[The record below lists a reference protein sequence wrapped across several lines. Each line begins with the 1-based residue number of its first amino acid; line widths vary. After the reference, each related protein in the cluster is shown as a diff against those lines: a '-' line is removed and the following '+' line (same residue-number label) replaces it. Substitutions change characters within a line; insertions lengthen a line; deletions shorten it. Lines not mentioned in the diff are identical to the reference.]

1 MSNCGNLVP
10 GLPVMESPEIG
21 ALIEEAVSDGWQFV
35 GIRSHHDPDVKIGD
49 EIANSHVWIDGERTD
64 EELPGVSA
72 LAVVWCGERI
82 NRRGVADDYRG
93 GVIVVVASDHAEW
106 GEDVGEIVLRR
117 GVVLAVIA

>member
-10 GLPVMESPEIG
+10 GVDPETIE
-21 ALIEEAVSDGWQFV
+21 ALIEKAISDRWHFV

-49 EIANSHVWIDGERTD
+49 EIANSNVWIDGERTD

-82 NRRGVADDYRG
+82 NQRGVADDYRG